1 MSTIKKNFLPFQ
13 QPEILKFEKKFHLFH
28 LRLSTYLCKIYT
40 KLKYMESHR
49 NISKFILLGLSYDQ
63 NIQMFCFVLFLFCYV
78 SILVGNFLIL
88 VSIRC
93 SSLFYQPM
101 YYFLGHLSCM
111 DICYT
116 SSVTP
121 KLISDL
127 LVGTKTISYGNCM
140 LQVLAMHFF
149 GGIEVFIIA
158 AMAFDRY
165 VAICKPLHYM
175 IIMNRTKCNLL
186 ILAAWVG
193 GFVHSFPQFFL
204 AMQLPF
210 CGPNEIDHYFCD
222 IFPLIKIACTDTY
235 ITGVLVVA
243 NSGIIA
249 LVTFVV
255 LFVSY
260 VIILFTL
267 RNHSAE
273 GIRKAMSTCGSH
285 ISVVVLFF
293 GPSIFVYLRPPNTYP
308 EDKIFA
314 LFYTII
320 APMFNPLIYTLR
332 NTEMKNAMR
341 KVWCQTLFLKEAH
354 N

>member
-1 MSTIKKNFLPFQ
+1 
-13 QPEILKFEKKFHLFH
+13 
-28 LRLSTYLCKIYT
+28 
-40 KLKYMESHR
+40 MESHS
-49 NISKFILLGLSYDQ
+49 NISEFILLGLSYDQ
-63 NIQMFCFVLFLFCYV
+63 DIQTFCFVLFLFCYI
-78 SILVGNFLIL
+78 SILVGNLLIF
-88 VSIRC
+88 VSIQC
-93 SSLFYQPM
+93 SSLFHQPM
-101 YYFLGHLSCM
+101 YYFLTHLSCM

-121 KLISDL
+121 KLIGDL
-127 LVGTKTISYGNCM
+127 LVETKTISYSNCM
-140 LQVLAMHFF
+140 LQVFTMHFF
-149 GGIEVFIIA
+149 GSIEVFILTV
-158 AMAFDRY
+158 MAFDRY

-175 IIMNRTKCNLL
+175 IIMSRTRCHLL
-186 ILAAWVG
+186 VLAAWAG
-193 GFVHSFPQFFL
+193 GAAHSFPQL
-204 AMQLPF
+204 SMTIQLPF
-210 CGPNEIDHYFCD
+210 CGPNVIDHYFCD
-222 IFPLIKIACTDTY
+222 IFPLLKVACIDTY

-243 NSGIIA
+243 NSGMVA

-260 VIILFTL
+260 VIILFNL

-273 GIRKAMSTCGSH
+273 GIHKALSTCGSH
-285 ISVVVLFF
+285 ITVVVLFF
-293 GPSIFVYLRPPNTYP
+293 GPSIFAYLRPPNTYP

-341 KVWCQTLFLKEAH
+341 KVWCQMLFSKETY

>member
-1 MSTIKKNFLPFQ
+1 M
-13 QPEILKFEKKFHLFH
+13 EIQ
-28 LRLSTYLCKIYT
+28 
-40 KLKYMESHR
+40 R
-49 NISKFILLGLSYDQ
+49 NISEFILLGLSYDKNVQ
-63 NIQMFCFVLFLFCYV
+63 IFCFVLFLFCYL
-78 SILVGNFLIL
+78 SLLVGNLLIL
-88 VSIRC
+88 ISILS

-101 YYFLGHLSCM
+101 YYFLSHLASL

-121 KLISDL
+121 KFINDL
-127 LVGTKTISYGNCM
+127 LFGTKSISYYNCM
-140 LQVLAMHFF
+140 LQVFTLHFF
-149 GGIEVFIIA
+149 GSIEIFILT

-175 IIMNRTKCNLL
+175 IIMNRTRCHLL
-186 ILAAWVG
+186 VLAAWAG
-193 GFVHSFPQFFL
+193 GAAHGIPQLFM
-204 AMQLPF
+204 AISLPF

-222 IFPLIKIACTDTY
+222 IFPLLKVACTDTY
-235 ITGVLVVA
+235 FTGVLVLV
-243 NSGIIA
+243 NSGMVVLA
-249 LVTFVV
+249 TFVL
-255 LFVSY
+255 LFGSY

-273 GIRKAMSTCGSH
+273 GRRKALSTCGSH
-285 ISVVVLFF
+285 VTVVFLFF
-293 GPSIFVYLRPPNTYP
+293 APAIFIYLRPPTTYP

-314 LFYTII
+314 LFYSII

-341 KVWCQTLFLKEAH
+341 KFWCQDYFQRKPD